1 MDSSAQTERT
11 PATPGALLKEQVADR
26 LRGEIIGGR
35 LASRQRVVEGKWAR
49 EFGVAQAS
57 VREAINILIAEGF
70 LTKDS
75 GRSARV
81 TNYSEH
87 DVASMYQVRSVL
99 EGLAA
104 RLVTECK
111 VSVDQVERE
120 LAGMAA
126 AVERRDMRAL
136 LRHDLDYHLKL
147 SELSGNPFLYE
158 SAKRLLV
165 PLFAFVLLRV
175 VKSGQGPDAWA
186 ADLPRHRR
194 ILELIR
200 EGDSEIA
207 EQYVRRSYKQ
217 FVSSAYAVWE
227 NVGGAV
233 KAHKEGRQ
241 ARPRKRSRPSPQEG
255 VLPR

>member
-1 MDSSAQTERT
+1 MDIAEQLEST
-11 PATPGALLKEQVADR
+11 PASPGTLLKEQVADQ
-26 LRGEIIGGR
+26 LRAEIMRGR
-35 LASRQRVVEGKWAR
+35 LAPGHRVIEGKWAR

-57 VREAINILIAEGF
+57 VREAINILTGEGF

-81 TNYSEH
+81 TLYSEQ
-87 DVASMYQVRSVL
+87 DVVGMYQLRGVL

-104 RLVTECK
+104 FHVTQRR
-111 VSVDQVERE
+111 VSVDSVEME
-120 LAGMAA
+120 LIGMEAA
-126 AVERRDMRAL
+126 IETGDMQSL
-136 LRHDLDYHLKL
+136 LRHDLAYHLKL
-147 SELSGNPFLYE
+147 SELSGNPFLHDA
-158 SAKRLLV
+158 AKRVLV

-175 VKSGQGPDAWA
+175 LNSGQGPDAWA

-200 EGDSEIA
+200 EGDPEIA

-217 FVSSAYAVWE
+217 FVTSAYEVWE

-233 KAHKEGRQ
+233 EAHKEGRQ
-241 ARPRKRSRPSPQEG
+241 AASKHRRSSAPKGGR
-255 VLPR
+255 

>member
-1 MDSSAQTERT
+1 MDTAEPTQRSSPTS
-11 PATPGALLKEQVADR
+11 ATLLKEQVADQ
-26 LRGEIIGGR
+26 LRDEIIGGR
-35 LASRQRVVEGKWAR
+35 LAPRQRVVEGKWAR

-57 VREAINILIAEGF
+57 VREAINILIGEGF

-104 RLVTECK
+104 RLVTERK
-111 VSVDQVERE
+111 IGVD
-120 LAGMAA
+120 
-126 AVERRDMRAL
+126 AVEAELSGMQAAIERSDMMAV
-136 LRHDLDYHLKL
+136 LRHDLGYHMKL
-147 SELSGNPFLYE
+147 IELSGNPILHE
-158 SAKRLLV
+158 TAKRLLV

-175 VKSGQGPDAWA
+175 LKSGQGPDAWA

-194 ILELIR
+194 ILDLIR
-200 EGDSEIA
+200 EGDPEIA

-217 FVSSAYAVWE
+217 FVRSAYAVWE

-233 KAHKEGRQ
+233 EAHKKGRD
-241 ARPRKRSRPSPQEG
+241 AKAKKRLNAAPLETR
-255 VLPR
+255 